1 MDEKISKKVDEDWK
15 ERVAAEKAAPAPV
28 PAAGA
33 SPKEPPKAQP
43 KAEPQEPLQ
52 EPKQTEFTFFISSL
66 SMQALIALGE
76 MPHPAT
82 NQPHPDP
89 EQARYLVDLLGMLQ
103 EKTKGNVS
111 AEEAGLLE
119 NVLYEL
125 RMKYVAMLQA
135 VQQQAKEFKEPR
147 A

>member
-15 ERVAAEKAAPAPV
+15 ERVAAEKAAPA
-28 PAAGA
+28 AGA
-33 SPKEPPKAQP
+33 SPQKEQPKAQP
-43 KAEPQEPLQ
+43 KAEPKPKDPLQ

>member
-15 ERVAAEKAAPAPV
+15 ERVAAEKAAPA
-28 PAAGA
+28 AGV
-33 SPKEPPKAQP
+33 SPKEQP
-43 KAEPQEPLQ
+43 KDQPKPQPKDPSQ

-111 AEEAGLLE
+111 AEEASLLE

-135 VQQQAKEFKEPR
+135 VQQQAREFKEPR

>member
-1 MDEKISKKVDEDWK
+1 MDEQINKKVDEEWK
-15 ERVAAEKAAPAPV
+15 DRVDRERKVFSDPP
-28 PAAGA
+28 PAA
-33 SPKEPPKAQP
+33 SQKTKPTAQP
-43 KAEPQEPLQ
+43 EARPQES
-52 EPKQTEFTFFISSL
+52 KQTDFTFFISSL
-66 SMQALIALGE
+66 SMQALIAVGE

-89 EQARYLVDLLGMLQ
+89 EQARYLIDLLGMLQ
-103 EKTKGNVS
+103 EKTKGNLS
-111 AEEAGLLE
+111 SEEAALLE

-135 VQQQAKEFKEPR
+135 VQQPAQEFKEPR

>member
-1 MDEKISKKVDEDWK
+1 VDEKISKKVDEDWK
-15 ERVAAEKAAPAPV
+15 ERVAAEKAAPA
-28 PAAGA
+28 AGV
-33 SPKEPPKAQP
+33 SPKEQPTDQP
-43 KAEPQEPLQ
+43 KAEPKPKDLPQ

-103 EKTKGNVS
+103 EKTKGNLS
-111 AEEAGLLE
+111 AEETSLLE

-135 VQQQAKEFKEPR
+135 VQPPPPGPSSRGR

>member
-15 ERVAAEKAAPAPV
+15 ERVAAEKAAPA
-28 PAAGA
+28 AGA
-33 SPKEPPKAQP
+33 APKEQPKAQS
-43 KAEPQEPLQ
+43 KAQTQ
-52 EPKQTEFTFFISSL
+52 EPKQTDFTFFISSL

-76 MPHPAT
+76 IPHPAT

-89 EQARYLVDLLGMLQ
+89 EQARYLIDLLGMLQ

-125 RMKYVAMLQA
+125 RMKYVAMLQQ
-135 VQQQAKEFKEPR
+135 VQQQHREFKEPS